1 MLKNLVFIQLQSLFS
16 QMFKKTRKGRTT
28 NATSA
33 GKIVGYI
40 LLLAFVFLY
49 AGVFLGILFGTVSVA
64 TPDPSVSWA
73 APALASLLCF
83 LLCFV
88 GTVFSTQSMI
98 YNSKDNDLL
107 ISMPIPPKT
116 ILLSRI
122 FTLAVLNWFFALLIF
137 LPLEISWTLTR
148 GAGLP
153 SLAILALFVLI
164 PMLSMTVTLF
174 IGWLIALITSKLK
187 NKNIVTV
194 ILSVIAMGLYLV
206 LCFNLGDITETVG
219 ENPSVVID
227 FLSSKL
233 GLFVIFGKTV
243 SSFDIVS
250 VLITLAVCILPFAA
264 AVALLSRSFYRIAT
278 AKRTAKKAVYVKKE
292 MKTSSVRAALLKK
305 ETGRLFS
312 SATYVMN
319 SFMGGIFAIICAV
332 MVVLNSDVIAE
343 LASDLVSSGLL
354 KGSEGAVCAIAV
366 MVVTVFINSMNVP
379 SAASVSLEGKT
390 LWILKSMP
398 VTAKEVLTAKM
409 FAAALTTAVPSVILV
424 TACVIFLPTTP
435 LYAILAY
442 IVALTVAFFSSGV
455 GIIVNMLMPRFDW
468 VSETVC
474 VKQSGSVAVSM
485 LSMMFLSLIVGGLS
499 LVAAFFIGA
508 ETAVVILT
516 VLTVVAAA
524 ASYLIVTN
532 CFNNRFKNLG

>member
-16 QMFKKTRKGRTT
+16 QMFKKTKRGKTT
-28 NATSA
+28 NTTSA

-49 AGVFLGILFGTVSVA
+49 AAVFLGILFGTVSVA
-64 TPDPSVSWA
+64 TPDPSVSWT
-73 APALASLLCF
+73 APALASLICF

-98 YNSKDNDLL
+98 YNSKDNELL

-122 FTLAVLNWFFALLIF
+122 FNLAVLNWFFALMIF

-153 SLAILALFVLI
+153 SFAILALFILV

-243 SSFDIVS
+243 PSFDIVS
-250 VLITLAVCILPFAA
+250 VLITLAVCVLPFAA
-264 AVALLSRSFYRIAT
+264 AVALLSRSFYKIAT
-278 AKRTAKKAVYVKKE
+278 AKRTAKKTVYVKKE
-292 MKTSSVRAALLKK
+292 MKTSSVGAALLKK

-332 MVVLNSDVIAE
+332 MVVLNSDIIKE
-343 LASDLVSSGLL
+343 LVSDLVSSELL
-354 KGSEGAVCAIAV
+354 SGSEGAVCAIAV
-366 MVVTVFINSMNVP
+366 MTVTVFINSMNVP
-379 SAASVSLEGKT
+379 SAASISLEGKT

-435 LYAILAY
+435 LYAVLAY
-442 IVALTVAFFSSGV
+442 IAATAVAIFSSGV

-474 VKQSGSVAVSM
+474 VKQSGSVIVSM

-499 LVAAFFIGA
+499 FVAAFLIGA

-516 VLTVVAAA
+516 GLTVVAAA
-524 ASYLIVTN
+524 ASYLIVVN